1 VGVSPVPSHTIVAG
15 VRGLAVLAFAEQLTS
30 DPAMLLAWAHTFGS
44 DDDVTLVIHA
54 GGWDPEQVGIE
65 LRAALAQAGI
75 DEEGEASPDLYALP
89 GPIGDLGELEIA
101 GRCAAV
107 FARTPAR
114 PPFERLRRVD
124 DLALAELRDLL
135 PAGLLKL
142 SPDSLDRVS
151 APLRAFVSEC
161 PNERQSILEFMLQVS
176 SELEPGTRVLDI
188 GAGEQPYRELFE
200 HVEYVTS
207 DWENSV
213 HPGARCVDV
222 VGPADDLPIA
232 DSSFEAILNTQVL
245 EHVAEPAKVLG
256 EMHRLLV
263 PGGRVYITLPLAWE
277 LHEEPFDFY
286 RYTRYGIAHLLRA
299 AGFTDIDVRP
309 RNDCF
314 TTIAQLMRNTF
325 GAMGR
330 AADGLD
336 ERRVEA
342 GRAMFQMAD
351 LVQSFAHLDTRWSL
365 PLGYAI
371 RARKKG

>member
-1 VGVSPVPSHTIVAG
+1 VLAG
-15 VRGLAVLAFAEQLTS
+15 VRTLAVLAFADELTS
-30 DPAMLLAWAHTFGS
+30 EPSMLASWAETFGGS
-44 DDDVTLVIHA
+44 DDATLVIHA
-54 GGWDPEQVGIE
+54 GSWDAEQVGTE
-65 LRAALAQAGI
+65 LRAALAEAGI
-75 DEEGEASPDLYALP
+75 DVDGDGSPDLFALP
-89 GPIGDLGELEIA
+89 GPIGDLAAQEIA
-101 GRCAAV
+101 SRCDAV
-107 FARTPAR
+107 FSRHEAR

-124 DLALAELRDLL
+124 DEALAELRDLL
-135 PAGLLKL
+135 PAQFLTL
-142 SPDSLDRVS
+142 SVDGLDRVS
-151 APLRAFVSEC
+151 PQLRAFVDEC
-161 PNERQSILEFMLQVS
+161 PNERRSILEFMLQVS
-176 SELEPGTRVLDI
+176 DELEPGTRVLDI
-188 GAGEQPYRELFE
+188 GAGEQPYRELFA

-213 HPGARCVDV
+213 HPGARRVDV
-222 VGPADDLPIA
+222 VGPADNLPIA
-232 DSSFEAILNTQVL
+232 DASFDAIINTQVL
-245 EHVAEPAKVLG
+245 EHVAEPANVLR

-263 PGGRVYITLPLAWE
+263 AGGRVHITLPLAWE

-330 AADGLD
+330 ADDGLD
-336 ERRVEA
+336 EHRVEA
-342 GRAMFQMAD
+342 GRAMFQMAE

-371 RARKKG
+371 RARKATA